1 MNKHELAKNINRF
14 LEYDL
19 DNYIYSTGMQREWIL
34 TLKEDSLAS
43 YLNKGSISSDTRNM
57 IRIVYSVAK
66 AFQGL
71 SDTKKHPFKKILTL
85 KYFDGF
91 LPSQQIADEVG
102 YCLHTYYLK
111 KNDALLEFY
120 KAFISAQQY
129 YNVFPVI
136 YLDNGVVDAES
147 TKKALDTPK
156 MDNLASFLSSLT
168 YWQTVNLYITLL
180 QARYDIS
187 FMDAKKQ
194 ALANCSNLDKL
205 EHLLDESLNSPNPKQ
220 INYSTSSN

>member
-43 YLNKGSISSDTRNM
+43 YLNKESISSDTRNM

-180 QARYDIS
+180 QARSDIS

-194 ALANCSNLDKL
+194 ALANCSNRDKL

>member
-43 YLNKGSISSDTRNM
+43 YLNRGSISSDTRNM

-71 SDTKKHPFKKILTL
+71 SDTKKHPFKKILAL

-129 YNVFPVI
+129 YKVFPVI

-180 QARYDIS
+180 QARSDIS

-194 ALANCSNLDKL
+194 ALANCSNRDKL